1 MLGSTLLFVLV
12 RFVVVLAA
20 DHPTITPDEHG
31 AWAVARYLSG
41 ADQLISM
48 RDMPHYSLTPG
59 LLLVP
64 IEWLGLG
71 NVTSYRLALVVN
83 SAMTLGAAALLRRS
97 VRRVVPDH
105 EVAAAAAFAMA
116 LCMPSVLA
124 TGAFTWAEPTV
135 VLWWALMVWGVAR
148 QTLAPTWWATT
159 LTSVAAG
166 LAPFV
171 HGRLS
176 AIPVLW
182 AAGLVWFA
190 VADRHD
196 RPNRSAAR
204 AGVGIVLMAATS
216 LGAATLDRAVERTV
230 WAGDT
235 ASAADRF
242 SGVVG
247 SAPWWKG
254 LGAAM
259 VGQGWLVLAST
270 AGLALAGAWWLGRTA
285 TVREDAGRAR
295 FAGVLLAMLA
305 SSVGISLLV
314 GASGLS
320 ALYGGP
326 VAPLSAVR
334 WDHVVHGRYL
344 DAVAVVLAV
353 FGVVALL
360 DVARA
365 RSAVRVHIVA
375 IVSMVVAAA
384 TVQLLH
390 GHRELADSL
399 DLSIAGVAAVWP
411 SGDGLSLL
419 MWTLWPVVVA
429 TAFSL
434 AATRRNGER
443 RSTAVCSVLAVW
455 LLVGALG
462 AAALV
467 TGLHRD
473 RSQPD
478 LAGPVG
484 APPAGG
490 DLLVVAEDVE
500 SLPRWRLGV
509 LAQQRDLT
517 DLGWQVAFDRVD
529 SDELVAGERLDA
541 VEGVVLVED
550 ADPPAGDGWRAVAD
564 FGGATIWRR

>member
-12 RFVVVLAA
+12 RIVVVLAA

-48 RDMPHYSLTPG
+48 RDMPHYSLIPG

-64 IEWLGLG
+64 IEWLGVG
-71 NVTSYRLALVVN
+71 NVTSYRLALVLT
-83 SAMTLGAAALLRRS
+83 SAMTLGAAMLLRRT
-97 VRRVVPDH
+97 VERIVPGH
-105 EVAAAAAFAMA
+105 EAASAAAFAMA
-116 LCMPSVLA
+116 LCMPAVLA

-135 VLWWALMVWGVAR
+135 LAWWALLAWGVAR
-148 QTLAPTWWATT
+148 QATSPVWWTT
-159 LTSVAAG
+159 MTTSVVAG
-166 LAPFV
+166 LAPFA

-176 AIPVLW
+176 AVPVLW
-182 AAGLVWFA
+182 IAALVSFA
-190 VADRHD
+190 VADR
-196 RPNRSAAR
+196 RVRSNPAVAR
-204 AGVGIVLMAATS
+204 AGVGVALTLAAWLSARS
-216 LGAATLDRAVERTV
+216 LDQAVARAVWE
-230 WAGDT
+230 GGT
-235 ASAADRF
+235 ASAADRVGDVLF
-242 SGVVG
+242 ST
-247 SAPWWKG
+247 PWWKG
-254 LGAAM
+254 LGAA
-259 VGQGWLVLAST
+259 VAGQGWLVLAST
-270 AGLALAGAWWLGRTA
+270 AGLALVGAWWFGREA
-285 TVREDAGRAR
+285 LDRSDAGRAR
-295 FAGVLLAMLA
+295 FAVVFALMLG
-305 SSVGISLLV
+305 SSIGISLLV

-365 RSAVRVHIVA
+365 RSAVRVQIVA

-411 SGDGLSLL
+411 WGNGLSLQA
-419 MWTLWPVVVA
+419 WTLWPVAVA
-429 TAFSL
+429 TALSV
-434 AATRRNGER
+434 AATRTSQER

-455 LLVGALG
+455 LVVGALG

-478 LAGPVG
+478 LAGPIG
-484 APPAGG
+484 APRVSG
-490 DLLVVAEDVE
+490 DLMVIADDVE

-509 LAQQRDLT
+509 MAQQRDLT
-517 DLGWQVAFDRVD
+517 DLGWEVAFDRGD
-529 SDELVAGERLDA
+529 SDELVTGERLDT

-550 ADPPAGDGWRAVAD
+550 AAPPAGDGWRAVTN

>member
-1 MLGSTLLFVLV
+1 MLGSTLVFVLIRIV
-12 RFVVVLAA
+12 AVLAA

-41 ADQLISM
+41 AEQLISM
-48 RDMPHYSLTPG
+48 RDMPHYSLIPG

-64 IEWLGLG
+64 IEWIGLG
-71 NVTSYRLALVVN
+71 NVTSYRLALVLS
-83 SAMTLGAAALLRRS
+83 SAMTLGAATLLRRT
-97 VRRVVPDH
+97 VQRVAPGN
-105 EVAAAAAFAMA
+105 EAAAAAAFAMV
-116 LCMPSVLA
+116 LCLPAVLA

-135 VLWWALMVWGVAR
+135 LLWWALLTWGVAR
-148 QTLAPTWWATT
+148 LALSPAWWTT
-159 LTSVAAG
+159 TTTSVVAG
-166 LAPFV
+166 LAPFA

-176 AIPVLW
+176 AVPVLW
-182 AAGLVWFA
+182 VAALVGFA
-190 VADRHD
+190 AADRRV
-196 RPNRSAAR
+196 RPNPAGAR
-204 AGVGIVLMAATS
+204 AGVGVALTLATWTGARS
-216 LGAATLDRAVERTV
+216 LDQAVARSV
-230 WAGDT
+230 WEGGT
-235 ASAADRF
+235 ASAADR
-242 SGVVG
+242 VG
-247 SAPWWKG
+247 DVLGTTPWWKG
-254 LGAAM
+254 LGAA
-259 VGQGWLVLAST
+259 VFGQGWLVLAST
-270 AGLALAGAWWLGRTA
+270 AGLALVGAWWFGRQTLDRSDPGRT
-285 TVREDAGRAR
+285 R
-295 FAGVLLAMLA
+295 FAGVLALMLA
-305 SSVGISLLV
+305 SSIGISLLV

-365 RSAVRVHIVA
+365 RSAVRVQIVA
-375 IVSMVVAAA
+375 IVSMVVTAA

-411 SGDGLSLL
+411 GGDGLSLL
-419 MWTLWPVVVA
+419 VWTLWPVAVA
-429 TAFSL
+429 TAFSV
-434 AATRRNGER
+434 AATRTSPER

-455 LLVGALG
+455 LVVGALG

-484 APPAGG
+484 APRAGG
-490 DLLVVAEDVE
+490 DLLVVADDVE
-500 SLPRWRLGV
+500 VLPRWRLGV
-509 LAQQRDLT
+509 MAQQRDLT
-517 DLGWQVAFDRVD
+517 DLGWQVEFDRGD
-529 SDELVAGERLDA
+529 SDELVTAERLDG

-550 ADPPAGDGWRAVAD
+550 ADPPTGDGWRAIAD